1 METVSDTKAPRN
13 RSQALDS
20 LGEARRSILV
30 ALKRNGPMGITDLS
44 AMSEITYEAVRQ
56 HLVRLEAEGWVSK
69 RLERGT
75 VGPGRP
81 ASRYRLT
88 QAGDHLFPK
97 SYDDL
102 AVALIDAAADRLGPE
117 AVRGLLEEIAAKKVA
132 RLLPRVSGKPLGERL
147 SVVTDVYQTDDPFCR
162 VEYGDDEGP
171 RVVEMNCP
179 YLEVAKRR
187 PALCSVT
194 VSVLRRLLG
203 RQVVRTERFQD
214 GDGRCVFKVL
224 DEGIATDRLFEWEAE
239 PRKPLR

>member
-1 METVSDTKAPRN
+1 MVEKVSDTAATRS

-30 ALKRNGPMGITDLS
+30 ALKRNGPLGISDLS

-56 HLVRLEAEGWVSK
+56 HLGRLEAEGWVSK

-75 VGPGRP
+75 AGGPGRP
-81 ASRYRLT
+81 PSRYRLT
-88 QAGDHLFPK
+88 PAGDHLFPK
-97 SYDDL
+97 NYDDL
-102 AVALIDAAADRLGPE
+102 AVALIDAAADRLGQE
-117 AVRGLLEEIAAKKVA
+117 AVRGLLEEVAARKVA
-132 RLLPRVSGKPLGERL
+132 QLLPRVSGKPMRERL
-147 SVVTDVYQTDDPFCR
+147 SVVTDVYLTDDPFCR

-171 RVVEMNCP
+171 RIVEMNCP
-179 YLEVAKRR
+179 YLEVARRR

-224 DEGIATDRLFEWEAE
+224 DEDSAADRLFEWEAE
-239 PRKPLR
+239 P

>member
-1 METVSDTKAPRN
+1 MKDVSETATTRK
-13 RSQALDS
+13 RSQALES
-20 LGEARRSILV
+20 LGEPRRSLLV
-30 ALKRNGPMGITDLS
+30 ALKQNGPLGISDLS
-44 AMSEITYEAVRQ
+44 ARSEITYEAVRQ
-56 HLVRLEAEGWVSK
+56 QLARLEAEGWVSK
-69 RLERGT
+69 RLDRSAA
-75 VGPGRP
+75 GPGRP
-81 ASRYRLT
+81 PSVYRLT

-97 SYDDL
+97 EYDDL
-102 AVALIDAAADRLGPE
+102 AVALIDAAADRLGAD
-117 AVRGLLEEIAAKKVA
+117 AVRGLLEEVAAKKVA
-132 RLLPRVSGKPLGERL
+132 TLLPRVRGKPLAERL
-147 SVVTDVYQTDDPFCR
+147 SVVTDVYQTDDPFCH

-224 DEGIATDRLFEWEAE
+224 GAEVAGDRLFEWEEE
-239 PRKPLR
+239 P